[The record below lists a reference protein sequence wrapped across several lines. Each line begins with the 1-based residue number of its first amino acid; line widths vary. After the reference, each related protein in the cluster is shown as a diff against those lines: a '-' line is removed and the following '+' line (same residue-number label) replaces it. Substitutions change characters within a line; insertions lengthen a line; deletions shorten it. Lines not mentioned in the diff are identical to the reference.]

1 MPDRP
6 PDRPRCAAHGHDR
19 YHHAV
24 RADLKN
30 GGAGWLALFNGMSST
45 PKQIAFTCSA
55 CGETFEVTRDPEVLR
70 QYRRYPYVRKP
81 DDA

>member
-6 PDRPRCAAHGHDR
+6 AEPRPVCSCGHDR

-24 RADLKN
+24 RADLKH
-30 GGAGWLALFNGMSST
+30 GGGGWLALVNGLSST
-45 PKQIAFTCSA
+45 PKEVTFACSV
-55 CGETFEVTRDPEVLR
+55 CGETFETTRDPVVLK
-70 QYRRYPYVRKP
+70 QYRRYPYVQRP

>member
-1 MPDRP
+1 MSDRP
-6 PDRPRCAAHGHDR
+6 TCSCGHDR

-24 RADLKN
+24 RADLTY
-30 GGAGWLALFNGMSST
+30 GGGGWIALFNGMSSA
-45 PKQIAFTCSA
+45 PKRIVFSCPVCS
-55 CGETFEVTRDPEVLR
+55 ETFETTTDPEVLR